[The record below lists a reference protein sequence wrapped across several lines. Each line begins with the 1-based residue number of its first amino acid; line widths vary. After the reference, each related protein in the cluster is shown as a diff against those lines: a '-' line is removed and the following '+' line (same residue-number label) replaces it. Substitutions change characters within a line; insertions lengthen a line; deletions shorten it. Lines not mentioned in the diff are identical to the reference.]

1 MSIYKVRWFSRW
13 ARRQGLSDAV
23 LCEAVKEMTEGQYE
37 ADLGGNLLKKRIA
50 RPGQGK
56 SGGFRTIVATN
67 YEGRWFFV
75 YGFAK
80 NERGNIDDEEEAA
93 LKKLAKTLLTM
104 APAALG
110 KAEKAG
116 EVTKVNYDA

>member
-1 MSIYKVRWFSRW
+1 MSIYRTRWFSRW
-13 ARRQGLSDAV
+13 ARKQGLTDAA
-23 LCEAVKEMTEGQYE
+23 LCEAVREMTEGLYE

-56 SGGFRTIVATN
+56 SGGFRTIVATSDA
-67 YEGRWFFV
+67 GRWFFV

-80 NERGNIDDEEEAA
+80 NERSNIDGEEEAA
-93 LKKLAKTLLTM
+93 LKKLARTVLTM
-104 APAALG
+104 APAALA

-116 EVTKVNYDA
+116 EVTKVNCNA

>member
-1 MSIYKVRWFSRW
+1 
-13 ARRQGLSDAV
+13 
-23 LCEAVKEMTEGQYE
+23 MTATRSSPSMGQSLLTSPTAE
-37 ADLGGNLLKKRIA
+37 PANLIDRHTCPTILVKKRIA

-67 YEGRWFFV
+67 YAGRWFFV

-80 NERGNIDDEEEAA
+80 IERSTIDVEEEAA
-93 LKKLAKTLLTM
+93 LKKLAKTLLMM
-104 APAALG
+104 APAALS

-116 EVTKVNYDA
+116 EVMKVNCDA